1 MKEKYPEAYQEYL
14 KNAGQAEGL
23 AKADK
28 KHWYDYYKNNLMHNE
43 YKVNNYPNI
52 KFNRLNFKKDYSHNL
67 PNYENMP
74 EQLYNSN
81 YAFTTNYKNEKDRIY
96 DHLLNVNGKDVKD
109 FLSEV
114 IPNAGKKSLHNY
126 KMMKHLNKTT
136 LMEMSEY
143 LTLPTIVE
151 EIPFGKYKG
160 SLIID
165 VLETDSQYLR
175 WITREASLK
184 TKYPD
189 LIYTINK
196 LLTSD
201 IEYKKTLDRQ
211 TYNPVNI
218 D

>member
-1 MKEKYPEAYQEYL
+1 LPSEIGGYSLNAVYCMLANNDEAVI
-14 KNAGQAEGL
+14 
-23 AKADK
+23 DK
-28 KHWYDYYKNNLMHNE
+28 L
-43 YKVNNYPNI
+43 
-52 KFNRLNFKKDYSHNL
+52 FKIRSTHDAL
-67 PNYENMP
+67 
-74 EQLYNSN
+74 
-81 YAFTTNYKNEKDRIY
+81 
-96 DHLLNVNGKDVKD
+96 VDVK
-109 FLSEV
+109 LTAW
-114 IPNAGKKSLHNY
+114 ILKR
-126 KMMKHLNKTT
+126 MMKHLNKTT
-136 LMEMSEY
+136 LIEMSEY